1 MPKREPDDDFLRQLT
16 FPEEELRRMT
26 TARRLGDR
34 RWFLSDNIIPMEHH
48 LGKERWGADDHAAAR

>member
-48 LGKERWGADDHAAAR
+48 LGKERWGR